1 MAYERT
7 NNPAADGMER
17 SENPVVTGRHESPIA
32 LRSSGLPTVALLLRR
47 AKQGH
52 NGIVGFRPPEIAT
65 SQNRHQRP
73 WIASGPTG

>member
-1 MAYERT
+1 
-7 NNPAADGMER
+7 MER
-17 SENPVVTGRHESPIA
+17 SENPLVIGRHEGSIP
-32 LRSSGLPTVALLLRR
+32 LRSSGLLTVALLLRR

-65 SQNRHQRP
+65 SPNRHQRR